1 MIEIGRADDHETAR
15 IEAELGKPAHRQ
27 RAGLALGK
35 VLPDPDQRL
44 PCGDARGQAAHEAG
58 RGRCLAA
65 AFREHLV
72 QRAGG
77 EPALQHRVRL
87 VMAER
92 DPAQIMRAIGRLET
106 GNAAAQTRERI
117 HACAG
122 HPSPLLSSIVR
133 VLPFSL

>member
-1 MIEIGRADDHETAR
+1 MIEIGRAHDHQTAR
-15 IEAELGKPAHRQ
+15 IEAELGEPAHRQ

-44 PCGDARGQAAHEAG
+44 PRSHTRSQAAHESG
-58 RGRCLAA
+58 RGRRLAA
-65 AFREHLV
+65 GLGEHLV

-77 EPALQHRVRL
+77 KTALQHRVGL
-87 VMAER
+87 VMTER
-92 DPAQIMRAIGRLET
+92 DPAQIMRAIGRLEP
-106 GNAAAQTRERI
+106 GNAAAQTRECI